1 MKVIFL
7 LLSIVAFISCKKE
20 GIYTMVEDFE
30 NPTTEDAIV
39 FKQGEFRPTTGIT
52 VKGSSEI
59 IDKNGIQFVHLK
71 DFSIQSGPDLKVYL
85 SKNESPLEFVN
96 LGALD
101 TDKYYYEIPS
111 QVKLEEFSH
120 VVIHC
125 QQYNHTFAFALLK

>member
-7 LLSIVAFISCKKE
+7 VLSIVVFISCKKE
-20 GIYTMVEDFE
+20 GIYTMGEDFG
-30 NPTTEDAIV
+30 NPETEEAIV
-39 FKQGEFRPTTGIT
+39 LKQGEFRPTADIT

-59 IDKNGIQFVHLK
+59 IDKNGLLFVHLK
-71 DFSIQSGPDLKVYL
+71 DFSIKSGPDLKVYL
-85 SKNESPLEFVN
+85 SKNQSPLDFVN

-101 TDKYYYEIPS
+101 TEKYFYEIPS